1 MSQNPW
7 SIQVA
12 AKLNG
17 LVAESKSIFDC
28 LGHNGLRGAAR
39 EMFVK
44 DFLLPFLPPYVG
56 IGTGEIINHLGR
68 RSKQIDIVLYN
79 RGRLPPVLIGSG
91 DLGVFP
97 WECVIA
103 TIEVKSTLDAGEL
116 RSAILNAY
124 SVRRVVQS
132 LEKTSLLVSGK
143 PPLDSRVWHW
153 PIPSYV
159 FAFGSDLTSAN
170 TTSETA
176 GHNVGPEGKRYF
188 EQHEQVRHDW
198 LTAEAKLQASDG
210 QDDKVHARLLD
221 ELDKYKEDNNSE
233 KHISGTFVGRSDILG
248 VCVLSR
254 EWTHGHLCFDDVE
267 VVGGKGDRVRSIT
280 KFDDYYQTIFNDGKM
295 RETMGFLGHL
305 LMLAHEMP
313 RCFAHY
319 SMDRYLYG

>member
-1 MSQNPW
+1 MPENPW

-44 DFLLPFLPPYVG
+44 DFLFPFLPPYVG

-68 RSKQIDIVLYN
+68 RSKQIDVVLYN
-79 RGRLPPVLIGSG
+79 RGRLPPLLIGSG

-132 LEKTSLLVSGK
+132 LEETSVLVGGK
-143 PPLDSRVWHW
+143 PLLDSLVWHW

-159 FAFGSDLTSAN
+159 FAFNSDLTSEN
-170 TTSETA
+170 NLSETN

-188 EQHEQVRHDW
+188 EQHEQVKKDW
-198 LTAEAKLQASDG
+198 ATAEENLKASDG
-210 QDDKVHARLLD
+210 QDKKAHAMLLN
-221 ELDKYKEDNNSE
+221 EVDKYREEENSE
-233 KHISGTFVGRSDILG
+233 NHVSATLVNRSDILG
-248 VCVLSR
+248 ICVLSR
-254 EWTHGHLCFDDVE
+254 EWTHGHLFFDDVE
-267 VVGGKGDRVRSIT
+267 VSPKGDRVRRISR
-280 KFDDYYQTIFNDGKM
+280 FDNHYQTTFNDGNMK
-295 RETMGFLGHL
+295 ETKGFLGHL

-313 RCFAHY
+313 RCFTHY
-319 SMDRYLYG
+319 SMDRYLNE